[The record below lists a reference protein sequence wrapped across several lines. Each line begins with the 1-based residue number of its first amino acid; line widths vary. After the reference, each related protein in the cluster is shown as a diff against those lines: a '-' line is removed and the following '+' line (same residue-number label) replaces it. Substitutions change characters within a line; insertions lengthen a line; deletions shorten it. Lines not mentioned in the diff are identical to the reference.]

1 MISLVFWETG
11 PLVWQ
16 LYQNQYNFPE
26 GGYVSFH
33 DWVENSCSNRILQ
46 CPVGLDVRRRT
57 DNLNV
62 TWPQT
67 SRPKLDPIPSVGDTV
82 RRGAY
87 IRETGKD
94 GVERIIEP
102 IIRQKSSL
110 RKRSVPF
117 IPGKLFFAFFLEMM
131 NTTQGIC
138 FVRRLGIK
146 SVPQMVETRQI
157 STLTTTVRHFCTCRI
172 GSGWTIV
179 LFRLNQYLPRLS
191 KMRLKDVARYF

>member
-1 MISLVFWETG
+1 M
-11 PLVWQ
+11 
-16 LYQNQYNFPE
+16 
-26 GGYVSFH
+26 
-33 DWVENSCSNRILQ
+33 ENSCSNRILQ
-46 CPVGLDVRRRT
+46 CPVALDARRRT

-67 SRPKLDPIPSVGDTV
+67 SRPKLDPIPPIGDTV

-102 IIRQKSSL
+102 IIRQKSPL

-117 IPGKLFFAFFLEMM
+117 IPGKIFLAFFLSMM
-131 NTTQGIC
+131 NTTQGIF

-146 SVPQMVETRQI
+146 LVPQMVEARRI
-157 STLTTTVRHFCTCRI
+157 STLTTTVRHFYTCRVE
-172 GSGWTIV
+172 SDRSIV
-179 LFRLNQYLPRLS
+179 LFRFNQYLPRHL
-191 KMRLKDVARYF
+191 KMLLKDVARYF